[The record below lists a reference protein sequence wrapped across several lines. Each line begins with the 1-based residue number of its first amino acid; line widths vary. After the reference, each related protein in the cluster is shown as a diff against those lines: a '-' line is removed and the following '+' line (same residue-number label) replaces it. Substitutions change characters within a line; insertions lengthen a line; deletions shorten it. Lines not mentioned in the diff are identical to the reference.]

1 MRLLQEHNDS
11 ELELI
16 QESVGGKKQLYLH
29 GTFAVAEALNKNGRI
44 YPKKVLAPAVEK
56 FLEEKVQNNSAFG
69 TLDHSPNPQ
78 MDLSKVSHRITHLE
92 WDGNALMGKAVI
104 LPEGC
109 GKILKAILETGGRI
123 GTSTKGLGET
133 RKMKEGQ
140 LVESFKLLSID
151 AVAEGSSG
159 QLSDAILENA
169 YPGYWDTHS
178 EGYSMLQEM
187 ALAEMME
194 RKLSA
199 FQAFLTTMA
208 KRSRTKLLAGTEEEE
223 DTGLN
228 EIPNKHIPNAG

>member
-1 MRLLQEHNDS
+1 
-11 ELELI
+11 
-16 QESVGGKKQLYLH
+16 
-29 GTFAVAEALNKNGRI
+29 
-44 YPKKVLAPAVEK
+44 
-56 FLEEKVQNNSAFG
+56 
-69 TLDHSPNPQ
+69 
-78 MDLSKVSHRITHLE
+78 
-92 WDGNALMGKAVI
+92 MGKAVI

-133 RKMKEGQ
+133 KKTKDSYH
-140 LVESFKLLSID
+140 LVENFKLLSID

-223 DTGLN
+223 RHRTQ